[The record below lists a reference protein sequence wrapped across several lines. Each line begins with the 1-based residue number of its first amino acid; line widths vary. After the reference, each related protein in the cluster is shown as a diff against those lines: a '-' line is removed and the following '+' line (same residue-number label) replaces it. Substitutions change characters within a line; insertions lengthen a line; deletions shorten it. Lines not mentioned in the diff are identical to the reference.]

1 MKVWSALGTGWE
13 CLRVCLVNRLLI
25 LLPTNGS
32 FPLKL
37 SEELLAK
44 WLSLPEA
51 QHVPLCQHML
61 GFAMK
66 SVTQTAMGSSFED
79 DREVIRFRRHHDA
92 VSVMKSQ
99 KISYYIF
106 PHQQRTACAC
116 VQFSTGYCWDFNIKL
131 TSLRAWGLCLNC
143 PRLKLSERSY
153 CWSCCH

>member
-1 MKVWSALGTGWE
+1 M
-13 CLRVCLVNRLLI
+13 CLVNRLLI
-25 LLPTNGS
+25 LLLSTNGS

-79 DREVIRFRRHHDA
+79 DGEVIQFRRYHDA
-92 VSVMKSQ
+92 VSVT
-99 KISYYIF
+99 KIQDISFCIF
-106 PHQQRTACAC
+106 PCQ
-116 VQFSTGYCWDFNIKL
+116 
-131 TSLRAWGLCLNC
+131 
-143 PRLKLSERSY
+143 
-153 CWSCCH
+153 

>member
-1 MKVWSALGTGWE
+1 MS
-13 CLRVCLVNRLLI
+13 RVCLVNRLLV
-25 LLPTNGS
+25 LLLTNGS

-92 VSVMKSQ
+92 VSVPRSQ
-99 KISYYIF
+99 EISYEVF
-106 PHQQRTACAC
+106 PNRKQLYLCTKQSLSLCT
-116 VQFSTGYCWDFNIKL
+116 VQYKL
-131 TSLRAWGLCLNC
+131 LLRL
-143 PRLKLSERSY
+143 
-153 CWSCCH
+153 

>member
-1 MKVWSALGTGWE
+1 M
-13 CLRVCLVNRLLI
+13 CLVNRLLV

-61 GFAMK
+61 DFAMK
-66 SVTQTAMGSSFED
+66 SVTQTAMGSGFED

-92 VSVMKSQ
+92 VSVTKSQ
-99 KISYYIF
+99 EIYYIL
-106 PHQQRTACAC
+106 PHQQHTACVC
-116 VQFSTGYCWDFNIKL
+116 VQFST
-131 TSLRAWGLCLNC
+131 
-143 PRLKLSERSY
+143 SY
-153 CWSCCH
+153 C